1 MDKKLKK
8 AAALTYE
15 AGDDAPRVT
24 ALGKGEIANRIIETA
39 KKNNVPIFEDSG
51 LVDAL
56 LQLDIGGQIPQELYS
71 VVAEVLV
78 FVSKIDKLKGEKYGQ
93 Q

>member
-15 AGDDAPRVT
+15 AGDDAPRIT
-24 ALGKGEIANRIIETA
+24 ALGKGEIAHRIIETA
-39 KKNNVPIFEDSG
+39 KKNDVPIFEDSS

-56 LQLDIGGQIPQELYS
+56 LQLDIGRQIPPELYT

-78 FVSKIDKLKGEKYGQ
+78 YVSKIDKLKGDMNG
-93 Q
+93 